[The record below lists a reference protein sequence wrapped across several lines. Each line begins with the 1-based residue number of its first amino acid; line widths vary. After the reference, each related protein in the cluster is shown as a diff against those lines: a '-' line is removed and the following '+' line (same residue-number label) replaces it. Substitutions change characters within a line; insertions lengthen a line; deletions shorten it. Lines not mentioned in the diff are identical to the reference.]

1 MSQLDDELEQALRE
15 GEKSGRASADAS
27 VARTSGADVASPVV
41 SDAPP
46 EESSR
51 RGLVL
56 LGGLGVIMAGILA
69 LFFTSSKDAVT
80 YAYGV
85 DELQARIA
93 DLGPRQVRVM
103 GHLVSGTLVR
113 RDTPCEYRFKMTK
126 GDAVLPVS
134 YAQCVVPD
142 TFRDVKGVEVEVTA
156 EGRMTPDGHLEAS
169 KIMAK
174 CPSKYEMKEQSA
186 ATGVR
191 PQHESSGPGMAII
204 PAATPAMIAPKVEEG
219 IR

>member
-15 GEKSGRASADAS
+15 SANGKRGPDGNATGAAGAG
-27 VARTSGADVASPVV
+27 VARVSGAEVASPVV
-41 SDAPP
+41 SDAPA
-46 EESSR
+46 EEASR
-51 RGLVL
+51 RGWVL
-56 LGGLGVIMAGILA
+56 LGGLTVIMGGILA
-69 LFFTSSKDAVT
+69 LFFTSSKDSVT

-85 DELQARIA
+85 DELQTRIA
-93 DLGPRQVRVM
+93 DLGQRQVRVM

-156 EGRMTPDGHLEAS
+156 EGRMTPDGTLEAS

-174 CPSKYEMKEQSA
+174 CPSKYEMKEQASN
-186 ATGVR
+186 TGVR
-191 PQHESSGPGMAII
+191 PQHEANGPQSAII
-204 PAATPAMIAPKVEEG
+204 APRVEEG

>member
-1 MSQLDDELEQALRE
+1 MSQLDDELEQALHE
-15 GEKSGRASADAS
+15 GDKKGGTAA
-27 VARTSGADVASPVV
+27 VARSAAPTAAGAEVASPVV
-41 SDAPP
+41 SDSPP

-51 RGLVL
+51 RGWML

-85 DELQARIA
+85 DELQAKVA

-103 GHLVSGTLVR
+103 GHLVSGTLVHR
-113 RDTPCEYRFKMTK
+113 ESPCEYRFKMTK

-174 CPSKYEMKEQSA
+174 CPSKYEMKDQA
-186 ATGVR
+186 AQTGYR
-191 PQHESSGPGMAII
+191 PQHEGSPQQMGPQSAII
-204 PAATPAMIAPKVEEG
+204 PPKEEG

>member
-1 MSQLDDELEQALRE
+1 MSQLDDELEQALRD
-15 GEKSGRASADAS
+15 GDKDSGKDGAHAGA
-27 VARTSGADVASPVV
+27 ARTASADVASPVV
-41 SDAPP
+41 SDTEPQEA
-46 EESSR
+46 SR

-56 LGGLGVIMAGILA
+56 LGGLAVIMAGILA

-156 EGRMTPDGHLEAS
+156 EGRMTPDGTLDAS

-174 CPSKYEMKEQSA
+174 CPSKYEMKEQA
-186 ATGVR
+186 ASTGVR
-191 PQHESSGPGMAII
+191 PQHEANGPQSAII
-204 PAATPAMIAPKVEEG
+204 PARVEEG
-219 IR
+219 VR

>member
-1 MSQLDDELEQALRE
+1 MSHLDDELEQAVRE
-15 GEKSGRASADAS
+15 AEGRKGSAQA
-27 VARTSGADVASPVV
+27 AEVASPVV
-41 SDAPP
+41 SDSPG
-46 EESSR
+46 EEGGK
-51 RGLVL
+51 RGLAL
-56 LGGLGVIMAGILA
+56 LAGLGVIMAGILA
-69 LFFTSSKDAVT
+69 LFFTSSEDAVT

-85 DELQARIA
+85 DQLQAKAA
-93 DLGPRQVRVM
+93 DLGNRQVRVM

-113 RDTPCEYRFKMTK
+113 RDSPCEYRFRMTK
-126 GDAVLPVS
+126 NGAELPVS

-174 CPSKYEMKEQSA
+174 CPSKYEMKEA
-186 ATGVR
+186 AAAGGAR
-191 PQHESSGPGMAII
+191 PEHRGEPGNPVGPEAAII
-204 PAATPAMIAPKVEEG
+204 PPRVEQG

>member
-1 MSQLDDELEQALRE
+1 MSQLDDELEHALRE
-15 GEKSGRASADAS
+15 GEKKDG
-27 VARTSGADVASPVV
+27 VAGVAPTEVASPVV
-41 SDAPP
+41 SDSPP
-46 EESSR
+46 EEGSR
-51 RGLVL
+51 RGWML

-85 DELQARIA
+85 DELQARVA

-103 GHLVSGTLVR
+103 GHLVSGTLVHR
-113 RDTPCEYRFKMTK
+113 ESPCEYRFKMTK

-174 CPSKYEMKEQSA
+174 CPSKYEMKDQA
-186 ATGVR
+186 AQTGYR
-191 PQHESSGPGMAII
+191 PQHEAGPQSAII
-204 PAATPAMIAPKVEEG
+204 PPKEEG

>member
-1 MSQLDDELEQALRE
+1 MSQLDDELEQAMR
-15 GEKSGRASADAS
+15 GAGGRKDGAAADDAHAG
-27 VARTSGADVASPVV
+27 VARTGGADVASPVV
-41 SDAPP
+41 SDAPA
-46 EESSR
+46 EEGSR
-51 RGLVL
+51 RGWML

-69 LFFTSSKDAVT
+69 LFFTSSKDSVT

-156 EGRMTPDGHLEAS
+156 EGRMTPEGSLEAS

-174 CPSKYEMKEQSA
+174 CPSKYEMKEQA
-186 ATGVR
+186 ASTGVR
-191 PQHESSGPGMAII
+191 PQHEANGPEAAII
-204 PAATPAMIAPKVEEG
+204 APRVEVG
-219 IR
+219 VR

>member
-1 MSQLDDELEQALRE
+1 MSQLDDELEHALRE
-15 GEKSGRASADAS
+15 GEKKDGAAAVAHAASS
-27 VARTSGADVASPVV
+27 EVASPVV
-41 SDAPP
+41 SDSVSRDSAP
-46 EESSR
+46 EEGSR
-51 RGLVL
+51 RGWML
-56 LGGLGVIMAGILA
+56 LGGLGVIMVGILA

-85 DELQARIA
+85 DELQARVA

-103 GHLVSGTLVR
+103 GHLVSGTLVHR
-113 RDTPCEYRFKMTK
+113 ESPCEYRFKMTK

-174 CPSKYEMKEQSA
+174 CPSKYEMKDQA
-186 ATGVR
+186 AQTGYR
-191 PQHESSGPGMAII
+191 PQHEGTPMGGPQSVII
-204 PAATPAMIAPKVEEG
+204 PPKEEG